1 MPDPFIE
8 EAAGT
13 PHYVD
18 GWMPRSVIIPYTM
31 LMNAGLGDVIIM
43 IIEKNLP
50 PSLMQAET
58 AKHVRAALIA
68 CGRPQLSVVP
78 GPPLF

>member
-1 MPDPFIE
+1 MDAQIC
-8 EAAGT
+8 
-13 PHYVD
+13 
-18 GWMPRSVIIPYTM
+18 VIIPYTM

-68 CGRPQLSVVP
+68 YGRLSGASYP
-78 GPPLF
+78 DHPILTHHRLNRTGGGKL